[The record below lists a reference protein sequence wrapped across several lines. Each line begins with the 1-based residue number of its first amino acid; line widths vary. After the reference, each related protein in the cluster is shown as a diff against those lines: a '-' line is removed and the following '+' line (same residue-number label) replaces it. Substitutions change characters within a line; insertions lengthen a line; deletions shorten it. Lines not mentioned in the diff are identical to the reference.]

1 MRLKHIGLGVIS
13 TLVALVVYYVFFGS
27 SQLTH
32 ELKAEVDR
40 ELQTLQS
47 HGFAIEAREAWSDKE
62 HFEIVFDDTEKIA
75 DYLKRQG
82 ATLTKEESSAL
93 KGMRI
98 GVDLTYMKESN
109 SAISFDLYPTTLPDT
124 FTQGELSDE
133 EKEALAK
140 IHALFDAKTFL
151 IHVDI
156 NSMLNAFRGYMKDIN
171 ETFGEEE
178 EVTMQ
183 MKALEF
189 DGEIKNGKIT
199 SVNQRLES
207 FLIKAEDE
215 LFIELSD
222 VRSHY
227 RITGPT
233 RYDMRTAYQIKHIS
247 LKETTK
253 RSMMLH
259 NVEAETIT
267 IMHSDLVDSEVR
279 SKVETMVMSDENATD
294 KVTDLALTIKIS
306 NFDIKA
312 FEALQE
318 ADPTDQKK
326 IDQSV
331 QKIISRGISIEIP
344 NFSAE
349 RLYTHHKEMDGFAI
363 NAKIDIDKNLDL
375 AELQTNPM
383 VGISAI
389 NADLNL
395 SLSESLH
402 TFISQQPQALIAMM
416 MFQPKEEN
424 GEKVY
429 HITLENGILTVN
441 GVAMQ

>member
-1 MRLKHIGLGVIS
+1 MRLKHIGLGIVS
-13 TLVALVVYYVFFGS
+13 ALAALVIYYVFFGS
-27 SQLTH
+27 SQVTQ

-40 ELQTLQS
+40 ELQTLDSQ
-47 HGFAIEAREAWSDKE
+47 GFAIEAREVLSDRE
-62 HFEIVFDDTEKIA
+62 HFEILFDDTEKIA
-75 DYLKRQG
+75 EYLKTQG
-82 ATLTKEESSAL
+82 ATLTNEESAAL
-93 KGMRI
+93 KGMKI
-98 GVDLTYMKESN
+98 GVDLTYLKDSY
-109 SAISFDLYPTTLPDT
+109 SAISFDLYPTTLPDA

-133 EKEALAK
+133 ERETLAK
-140 IHALFDAKTFL
+140 INALFKAKTFL

-156 NSMLNAFRGYMKDIN
+156 NNMLNGFKGYMKDID

-189 DGEIKNGKIT
+189 EGEIRDEKIS

-207 FLIKAEDE
+207 FLIKAEE
-215 LFIELSD
+215 ELSIQLSD
-222 VRSHY
+222 IKSHY
-227 RITGPT
+227 QIIGPT
-233 RYDMRTAYQIKHIS
+233 RYDMHTAYRIKHIS
-247 LKETTK
+247 LKEPEK
-253 RSMMLH
+253 RSMTLH
-259 NVEAETIT
+259 NLEAETT
-267 IMHSDLVDSEVR
+267 TNMHNDLVDSEVR
-279 SKVETMVMSDENATD
+279 SKIETMVVSDKNATD
-294 KVTDLALTIKIS
+294 KVTGLALTIKFL
-306 NFDIKA
+306 NFDINA
-312 FEALQE
+312 FETLQE
-318 ADPTDQKK
+318 ADPADQEK

-331 QKIISRGISIEIP
+331 QEIISRGISIEIP
-344 NFSAE
+344 NFSAR

-395 SLSESLH
+395 SLSETLH

-424 GEKVY
+424 GKKVY
-429 HITLENGILTVN
+429 QIKLENGVLTVN